1 MPTLK
6 KGSAAAKAFVAK
18 LRAAKG
24 KSKPKAKKVVAKKT
38 ATKKVGYKS
47 DRTQILTKATPY
59 IKKYIDKGYSRTDA
73 VKNANLD
80 ASNLS
85 GWRKGTTNII
95 EVGEKKYAKQKNV
108 RVTRMDNGTFQNFST
123 LSGYKQTPEIILGKV
138 GAFTLLKSLFLAFD
152 FF

>member
-6 KGSAAAKAFVAK
+6 KGSAAAKAFMAK

-95 EVGEKKYAKQKNV
+95 EVG
-108 RVTRMDNGTFQNFST
+108 
-123 LSGYKQTPEIILGKV
+123 
-138 GAFTLLKSLFLAFD
+138 
-152 FF
+152 